1 MTGTALAMV
10 LTAAVLH
17 AVWNL
22 AAKRVSG
29 DGFAFVWWY
38 NLFSVVLWLPVGLAM
53 LWQGGFA
60 QLGTLVWAALVSGVI
75 HIVYQLSLQTGYA
88 KADLN
93 VVYPVARGVGPLL
106 SMIVAVLVLGE
117 RPGVQ
122 GLVGGVV
129 ILAGI
134 AVITTGAG
142 ASASRT
148 GGTGAQGR
156 MRSGLA
162 WGAFTGA
169 AIAGYTLWDD
179 HSMASLGLLPVPYFV
194 MCCVWQTLLMTPAL
208 PRATG
213 HRPLVPVLRRNWWQV
228 LVVAAA
234 SPLAYILVLQAMRT
248 TDVSLVAPARETSI
262 VIGALLGWLL
272 FKEARPGR
280 RLLGAAVV
288 LTGIALI
295 VA

>member
-1 MTGTALAMV
+1 MV

-29 DGFAFVWWY
+29 DGYAFVWWY
-38 NLFSVVLWLPVGLAM
+38 NLFSVVLWVPVGLVM
-53 LWQGGFA
+53 LWVAGFPH
-60 QLGTLVWAALVSGVI
+60 LGTLVWATLVSGVI

-106 SMIVAVLVLGE
+106 SMLVAVLLLGE
-117 RPGVQ
+117 RPGAQ
-122 GLVGGVV
+122 GLIGGVV

-142 ASASRT
+142 AA
-148 GGTGAQGR
+148 GGSGAHGR
-156 MRSGLA
+156 VGAGLA
-162 WGAFTGA
+162 WGAFTGT

-194 MCCVWQTLLMTPAL
+194 MSCVWQTLLMTPAL

-213 HRPLVPVLRRNWWQV
+213 HRPLGPVLRRNWWQV

-234 SPLAYILVLQAMRT
+234 SPMAYILVLQAMRS

-280 RLLGAAVV
+280 RLVGAAVV